1 MNCPNCSTP
10 NADGTKFCIACG
22 NPIPS
27 QQIPS
32 QQSHPAGPIR
42 KMRPLGVQPSSQTG
56 RPYQQTPAPSQT
68 QIPPQD
74 PSLSHSKSPAQQ
86 PHMQVQQN
94 SRPYYQSQAVLTS
107 SANVT
112 SSLLN
117 IWGPFAGYGTRR
129 RHVGWLM
136 DGQANRYQSLLQ
148 QVNQR
153 LTERQIPN
161 TSVNWETLTARGVV
175 VENRAYL
182 IIQRGL
188 VSLGLNIGPFGKDLY
203 ISMATYLKPPI
214 SNFRVLVV
222 FAMAVFAFFGYL
234 LLAWAGGN
242 AISTSSSSFGIP
254 QPSFNDFAIGVLCIF
269 GPIYSIIA
277 LSLMVLLLYSLYKF
291 FREKDFFAALRVPP
305 NEFNEDDLMA
315 LEKAVEQTIRSGLDD
330 IGLNPADLK
339 PAAVQGNETR
349 LI

>member
-1 MNCPNCSTP
+1 MNCPNCSAP

-22 NPIPS
+22 SSISSQQMPS
-27 QQIPS
+27 QQPTPS
-32 QQSHPAGPIR
+32 GPIR
-42 KMRPLGVQPSSQTG
+42 KMRPLGVQSSSQPG
-56 RPYQQTPAPSQT
+56 RPNQQTPT
-68 QIPPQD
+68 PPQRVTPPQS
-74 PSLSHSKSPAQQ
+74 PSFSQSNPPVQRLPLQAQQ
-86 PHMQVQQN
+86 YSQPSYQQQA
-94 SRPYYQSQAVLTS
+94 RPTS
-107 SANVT
+107 SANIT
-112 SSLLN
+112 SSFLN

-136 DGQANRYQSLLQ
+136 DGQANRYQNLLQ

-161 TSVNWETLTARGVV
+161 TTVDWELLTSRGVV
-175 VENRAYL
+175 VENRPYF
-182 IIQRGL
+182 IIRRGL
-188 VSLGLNIGPFGKDLY
+188 VSLGLNIGPFGNDLF

-214 SNFRVLVV
+214 SNFRVLMVCV
-222 FAMAVFAFFGYL
+222 MVIVTFFGFL
-234 LLAWAGGN
+234 ILGWAGGN
-242 AISTSSSSFGIP
+242 AMSTSSSAFGFS
-254 QPSFNDFAIGVLCIF
+254 QPSFNDFAISVLCLF
-269 GPIYSIIA
+269 GPIHSLTV
-277 LSLMVLLLYSLYKF
+277 LSLIILLFYSLFKF
-291 FREKDFFAALRVPP
+291 FKEKDFFAALRVPP